1 MGLGEP
7 QPMPGTVGQPVQIVE
22 AFEAEAVGGVGGW
35 PPLAMA
41 IGASPAAGAASSE
54 SSLPPR
60 SGSPLRS
67 ADWGSLFGSSEVA
80 SRRWATR
87 LLRWSRL
94 FS

>member
-41 IGASPAAGAASSE
+41 IGASSAGVRTTRRQSHPSQRAPDHRCD
-54 SSLPPR
+54 L
-60 SGSPLRS
+60 
-67 ADWGSLFGSSEVA
+67 DI
-80 SRRWATR
+80 SRNRGGMHYE
-87 LLRWSRL
+87 
-94 FS
+94 